1 MISESKVKGLIV
13 VCLILAVI
21 PFIIFFFHSFPEY
34 KNPVLTSQCDDCLV
48 LEIVQ
53 DGQRMGVYFV
63 SPETTVNRLLKSAG
77 VEKSAKNDFRL
88 KTGMKLMMDSV
99 SEDQNIVVTEIP
111 AADRLSLG
119 MPIDINKATEEDLL
133 QIKGIGQATSQR
145 ILDLRKK
152 INRFHDIKQLMAIKG
167 IKEKKLVEIKKY
179 LYVAPAG
186 PLLITE

>member
-13 VCLILAVI
+13 VSLMLAVI
-21 PFIIFFFHSFPEY
+21 PFIIFFFHSFTEY
-34 KNPVLTSQCDDCLV
+34 KNPVFTNQCDDCLV

-53 DGQRMGVYFV
+53 NDRKTGVYFV
-63 SPETTVNRLLKSAG
+63 SPEMTVNQLLKSTG
-77 VEKSAKNDFRL
+77 VGKPVKNNFPL
-88 KTGMKLMMDSV
+88 KTGMKLMIDSV
-99 SEDQNIVVTEIP
+99 SENQNIVVTEIP

-119 MPIDINKATEEDLL
+119 MPIDINKATEDDLL

-179 LYVAPAG
+179 LYVEPVG
-186 PLLITE
+186 SFINY